1 MLLASTA
8 LTMLLGSL
16 IILVLVAGRRP
27 HLVAPA
33 WLGAVRSSTRLSPR
47 ALAAAAEEVADPDAV
62 PKPGTGELRT
72 VRYRVARITDRPQ
85 EVHATELAR
94 LAGGA
99 VVELIQEQGAYH
111 QIRTESGLEG
121 WIPTVALE
129 DPDQV
134 EG

>member
-1 MLLASTA
+1 
-8 LTMLLGSL
+8 MLLGSL

-27 HLVAPA
+27 QLVAPA
-33 WLGAVRSSTRLSPR
+33 WLGGVRSTSTRPSPG
-47 ALAAAAEEVADPDAV
+47 ALAAAAEEVAEPDAV

-111 QIRTESGLEG
+111 EIRTESGLEG